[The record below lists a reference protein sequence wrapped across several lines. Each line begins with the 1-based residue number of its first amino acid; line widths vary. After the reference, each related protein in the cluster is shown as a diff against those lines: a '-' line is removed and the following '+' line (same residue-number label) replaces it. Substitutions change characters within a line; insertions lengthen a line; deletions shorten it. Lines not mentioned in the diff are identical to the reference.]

1 MERETMEFDV
11 VIVGAGPAGLASAC
25 MLKKLSREKGQ
36 ELTICVIDKGSEVGA
51 HIVSGAILDPRAL
64 NELYPDW
71 ETRGAPLNTA
81 VSSDEIYLFKD
92 ATRAVRIPQA
102 FVPQP
107 MHNHGNYVISL
118 GNFCRWLAQQ
128 AEAEGVDIFPG
139 FAAAEILYDEQ
150 GAVRGV
156 LTGDMGVRA
165 DGSEKPGFT
174 AGMELLA
181 KYTLFAEGCR
191 GHLGKQLIARYGLDK
206 AADPQHYALGIKE
219 LWDIPPENYHAG
231 KVIHG
236 AGWPL
241 DKTTTGGS
249 FLYHT
254 DNNQVVVGL
263 IVDLNY
269 SNPHTSPFDEFQR
282 MKHHPVFSQYLKGGK
297 RVSYGAR
304 AIAKGGLNSLPK
316 MHFPGGLLLGCDAGT
331 LNFAKI
337 KGTHTAMK
345 SGMLA
350 AEILCQALC
359 EGQEPVSDLSGYSEA
374 FKHSWVYEEL
384 YQSRNFGPALHKLG
398 TLIGGAFN
406 YIDQNWFK
414 GKLPFTLH
422 DTRHDHQCL
431 QDKAISPKI
440 HYPKPDGQLS
450 FDKLSSVFLSNTN
463 HEEDQPCHLKLIDI
477 TVPVAYN
484 LAKFDEPAQ
493 RYCPAGVY
501 EIIEQ
506 DNVKKLQIN
515 AQNCVH
521 CKTCDIKDPQQNIIW
536 TVPEGGGGPN
546 YPNM

>member
-71 ETRGAPLNTA
+71 ETRGAPLTTA

-128 AEAEGVDIFPG
+128 AEADGVDIFPG

-219 LWDIPPENYHAG
+219 LWDIPPEHYQAG

-241 DKTTTGGS
+241 DKTMTGGS

-254 DNNQVVVGL
+254 DNHQVVVGL

-359 EGQEPVSDLSGYSEA
+359 EGQAPVSDLSEYSEA
-374 FKHSWVYEEL
+374 FRHSWVYDEL

-422 DTRHDHQCL
+422 DTRYDHQCL
-431 QDKAISPKI
+431 QDKAISPVI

-477 TVPVAYN
+477 TVPVEYN

>member
-1 MERETMEFDV
+1 M
-11 VIVGAGPAGLASAC
+11 
-25 MLKKLSREKGQ
+25 
-36 ELTICVIDKGSEVGA
+36 
-51 HIVSGAILDPRAL
+51 
-64 NELYPDW
+64 
-71 ETRGAPLNTA
+71 
-81 VSSDEIYLFKD
+81 SSDEIYLFKD

-156 LTGDMGVRA
+156 LTGDMGIRA

-304 AIAKGGLNSLPK
+304 AIAKGG
-316 MHFPGGLLLGCDAGT
+316 
-331 LNFAKI
+331 
-337 KGTHTAMK
+337 
-345 SGMLA
+345 
-350 AEILCQALC
+350 
-359 EGQEPVSDLSGYSEA
+359 
-374 FKHSWVYEEL
+374 
-384 YQSRNFGPALHKLG
+384 
-398 TLIGGAFN
+398 
-406 YIDQNWFK
+406 
-414 GKLPFTLH
+414 
-422 DTRHDHQCL
+422 
-431 QDKAISPKI
+431 
-440 HYPKPDGQLS
+440 
-450 FDKLSSVFLSNTN
+450 
-463 HEEDQPCHLKLIDI
+463 
-477 TVPVAYN
+477 
-484 LAKFDEPAQ
+484 
-493 RYCPAGVY
+493 
-501 EIIEQ
+501 
-506 DNVKKLQIN
+506 
-515 AQNCVH
+515 
-521 CKTCDIKDPQQNIIW
+521 
-536 TVPEGGGGPN
+536 
-546 YPNM
+546 